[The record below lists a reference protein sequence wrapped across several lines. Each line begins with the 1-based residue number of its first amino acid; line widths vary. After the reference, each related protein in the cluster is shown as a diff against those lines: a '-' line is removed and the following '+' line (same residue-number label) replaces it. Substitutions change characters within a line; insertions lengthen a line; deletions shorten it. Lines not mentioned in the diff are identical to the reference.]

1 MPGFSDRG
9 RWALKKCSW
18 PSPLSLCNFGF
29 VIFLLII
36 FHSQLCCFL
45 SFYSLESSKQAA
57 VTLYVL
63 STQPPPP
70 PPWKRRRE
78 HPLPV
83 GLGLGSCCNLRKEGK
98 RPGLSSQQWAP
109 CGLPEDKSLAHSAPS
124 LSSFPSPAA
133 AGPSPIRTHGLLG
146 KWQDGSPA
154 CLRLIAAAPP
164 IQ

>member
-1 MPGFSDRG
+1 MPGFSGRG

-70 PPWKRRRE
+70 PPWKRRE

-98 RPGLSSQQWAP
+98 RPGLLSQQWAP
-109 CGLPEDKSLAHSAPS
+109 CGLPEYKSLAHSAPS